1 MNCNHLK
8 LYGKKNN
15 WILIETKNPY
25 LLSWMK
31 MIDKKKKIRIN
42 IYYTTGT
49 IGICIPN
56 CAEKFIK
63 NKSENDVKIIF
74 ESMSEGI

>member
-1 MNCNHLK
+1 
-8 LYGKKNN
+8 
-15 WILIETKNPY
+15 
-25 LLSWMK
+25 

-74 ESMSEGI
+74 ESISEGI